1 MHYQYT
7 GIYIVQ
13 LHCILPYSSVRVVYV
28 AKCYVYEGLIGDDCA
43 GADDCIMAIAS
54 LNSFTKDD
62 EVQSN
67 FEGGTMSNMEGG
79 SDVGL

>member
-7 GIYIVQ
+7 GIYKVQ
-13 LHCILPYSSVRVVYV
+13 LHCILPYSGVRVVYV
-28 AKCYVYEGLIGDDCA
+28 RRCSVYKGLIGDDYA

-62 EVQSN
+62 VQSN
-67 FEGGTMSNMEGG
+67 FEGDTMSNREGG
-79 SDVGL
+79 SNVDL